1 MISANF
7 IIKDAA
13 YNNDDAIYNAI
24 HYITHN
30 HTCPLF
36 CYGIWP
42 PTEENIIH
50 KFETLR
56 ANLST
61 FYSKTPCQQ
70 KLQHFW
76 ITFDTTYRLDF
87 IISFIDNLALMIGK
101 YYPTCYA
108 IHEDQSSFHAHF
120 VVSTTGHIPSQ
131 PFLIDSNWASH
142 IKKIIRFAKKCSII
156 LKEIHKNA

>member
-56 ANLST
+56 ADLST

-70 KLQHFW
+70 KLQLS
-76 ITFDTTYRLDF
+76 IP
-87 IISFIDNLALMIGK
+87 IEISILFGNSEHPFPERKNM
-101 YYPTCYA
+101 PFR
-108 IHEDQSSFHAHF
+108 SR
-120 VVSTTGHIPSQ
+120 VQ
-131 PFLIDSNWASH
+131 PFI
-142 IKKIIRFAKKCSII
+142 
-156 LKEIHKNA
+156 